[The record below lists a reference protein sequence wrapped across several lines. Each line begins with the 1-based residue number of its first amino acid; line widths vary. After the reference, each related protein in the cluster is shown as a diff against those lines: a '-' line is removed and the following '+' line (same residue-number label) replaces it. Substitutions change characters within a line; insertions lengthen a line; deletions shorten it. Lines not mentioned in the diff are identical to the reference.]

1 MIVKLTKRTVDALTP
16 GNRPILAYDTDLKG
30 FGVRVALSG
39 SLSWFI
45 EYRPGAGG
53 RHVAKR
59 RMYFG
64 GREFTPEQARQ
75 AAKEMLASVVLGK
88 DPAAARREE
97 RESETFRE
105 FAERYLREE
114 AEAKLKPGTVTNY
127 RICVRKHAVPEIGS
141 IKLNRNG
148 HLFVSC
154 GTGDVLRLASE
165 KRDVRLRGD
174 SGSRNSRPF
183 GPSVTRLGH

>member
-1 MIVKLTKRTVDALTP
+1 MIIKLTKRAVDALAL
-16 GNRPILAYDTDLKG
+16 GNRAILAYDTDLKG
-30 FGVRVALSG
+30 FGSARAEWLPQLVHR
-39 SLSWFI
+39 I
-45 EYRPGAGG
+45 PPGAGG
-53 RHVAKR
+53 RRVAKR

-75 AAKEMLASVVLGK
+75 AAKEMLASVALGK

-141 IKLNRNG
+141 IKLNRISARNFSIVRG
-148 HLFVSC
+148 LC
-154 GTGDVLRLASE
+154 RKLR
-165 KRDVRLRGD
+165 K
-174 SGSRNSRPF
+174 
-183 GPSVTRLGH
+183 